1 MQKKIY
7 SFFADIETYG
17 VERWLGELA
26 LLQTLQDPKQIG
38 QRSA

>member
-1 MQKKIY
+1 MQKKIN
-7 SFFADIETYG
+7 SFFADIETYD

-38 QRSA
+38 